1 MREIITYVAYD
12 DTEFDN
18 LEDCEEYESK
28 AFDLLIEFFNAYDF
42 FGKNG
47 EYIWIFLN
55 EVEQGLYAIKYA
67 FERCEKIRVKKIVSH
82 EVRELIDSYFGY
94 ELPWDEVGL
103 YEYDWKE
110 MEWIKVGE
118 QPTLIFC

>member
-18 LEDCEEYESK
+18 LEECEEYESK

-67 FERCEKIRVKKIVSH
+67 FDRCEKIRVKKIISH
-82 EVRELIDSYFGY
+82 EAMELIDSYFGY
-94 ELPWDEVGL
+94 ELPRDGVGL

-110 MEWIKVGE
+110 LEWVKVGE
-118 QPTLIFC
+118 